1 MIKSPDEILKLSID
15 NQEINFYQ
23 FNSPSPN
30 KGVKAGLI
38 GSVGR
43 IIECNLQP
51 SDLNLISPE
60 KIPQG
65 NLGFG
70 AGAKPNK
77 EPLSEIGE
85 AFGMNKRFF
94 LAHPSKVGPNDPFI
108 SVRTNIL
115 SPFFFHADLNFGSN
129 IPRFINTDDGIK
141 LEGEVRSGT
150 IFKFETS
157 KAAQMASFLKK
168 LIPNGLSV
176 IYFRGKTNAKDV
188 VDKLL
193 KKSPLIEYKKRYGSI
208 TSPNGLKDFF
218 VMQTIPKGF
227 NGLIEIIAFGVAF
240 KIQNGLD
247 SHEDVGI
254 SNEIFKHLFYFT
266 PGTVKS
272 SAWNS
277 HMHGLILGS
286 EDSAII
292 SPEDSID
299 LNQIPLSKIDSEK
312 NRNIPRSG
320 RVVHIENTTKINSG
334 AFKIIPI
341 SDIELH

>member
-1 MIKSPDEILKLSID
+1 MKSPDEILKLSID
-15 NQEINFYQ
+15 NQEIKFYQ

-30 KGVKAGLI
+30 KGIKANLL

-51 SDLNLISPE
+51 SDLNLISPK
-60 KIPQG
+60 KIPL
-65 NLGFG
+65 NNFGFG

-77 EPLSEIGE
+77 EPLSAIGE

-108 SVRTNIL
+108 SVKTNIY
-115 SPFFFHADLNFGSN
+115 SPFFFHADLDFGSI
-129 IPRFINTDDGIK
+129 IPRFINTDDGIN

-157 KAAQMASFLKK
+157 KAAQMASLLEK

-176 IYFRGKTNAKDV
+176 IYFRGKTNANDV

-193 KKSPLIEYKKRYGSI
+193 RKSPIKEYKKQYGSI
-208 TSPNGLKDFF
+208 TSPKGLKDFF

-227 NGLIEIIAFGVAF
+227 NGSVEIIAIGVAF
-240 KIQNGLD
+240 RIQPGLD
-247 SHEDVGI
+247 SHEGVTI
-254 SNEIFKHLFYFT
+254 SNEIFKRLFYFT

-272 SAWNS
+272 SVWNS
-277 HMHGLILGS
+277 HIHGLILGY
-286 EDSAII
+286 EDSALI
-292 SPEDSID
+292 SPQDSID
-299 LNQIPLSKIDSEK
+299 LNQIPLGEIDSEK
-312 NRNIPRSG
+312 SSNIPRSG
-320 RVVHIENTTKINSG
+320 RVVHLENTTKILSG

>member
-1 MIKSPDEILKLSID
+1 MKKSPDEILKLSID

-23 FNSPSPN
+23 FNSPSPK
-30 KGVKAGLI
+30 KGVKANLI

-60 KIPQG
+60 KIPEG
-65 NLGFG
+65 NFGFG

-77 EPLSEIGE
+77 EPLSAIGE

-108 SVRTNIL
+108 SVKTNIF
-115 SPFFFHADLNFGSN
+115 SPFFFHADLDFGST
-129 IPRFINTDDGIK
+129 IPRFINTDDEIQ
-141 LEGEVRSGT
+141 LEGEVHSGT

-157 KAAQMASFLKK
+157 KPAQMASLLEK

-176 IYFRGKTNAKDV
+176 VYFRGKTNAKEV

-193 KKSPLIEYKKRYGSI
+193 RKSPILEFKKQYGSI
-208 TSPNGLKDFF
+208 TSSKGLKDFF

-227 NGLIEIIAFGVAF
+227 KGSVEIIAIGVAF
-240 KIQNGLD
+240 RIQPGLD
-247 SHEDVGI
+247 SQEGVTI
-254 SNEIFKHLFYFT
+254 SSEIFKRLFYFT

-272 SAWNS
+272 SVWNS
-277 HMHGLILGS
+277 HMHSLILGY
-286 EDSAII
+286 EDSALI
-292 SPEDSID
+292 SSQDSID
-299 LNQIPLSKIDSEK
+299 LNQIPLSEIDSEK
-312 NRNIPRSG
+312 NNRIPRSG
-320 RVVHIENTTKINSG
+320 RVVHLENTTNVISG
-334 AFKIIPI
+334 AFKIAPI
-341 SDIELH
+341 SNIELF